1 MTGNKTPLVSILSS
15 SFNHEKYVKFFIESV
30 LAQTYTN
37 WELIIVD
44 DYSKDNTVAEI
55 KKFTDPRIKL
65 IQQPFNTGI
74 NYAGMTSF
82 NASRGKYVVQCA
94 SDDMLTPNFV
104 QTVVDYMEQHPNVG
118 VFYPGLQCIDTEN
131 NIIPDK
137 EIASYQGSKYELL
150 NRLFYNE
157 NCLTSPGQV
166 TRREAVAV
174 IQPLDIAISQHQ
186 DYKVH
191 IELLLNT
198 DCFVSTDK
206 LVLYRVP
213 SAKSGISYRTEASQR
228 RCALEEDLVMN
239 AFLRIDNFD
248 TLYAIFGKD
257 LDQFGSDLSKNFQR
271 VKPFVLGKLA
281 LKSGNEAKKIWG
293 YKQIVRFINTIDNYK
308 LVHDLY
314 GFDFRAFL
322 DLANEFDVNPFFIK
336 YQKYKKLFNTTIA
349 ATVILLIAFV
359 LYMVLK

>member
-30 LAQTYTN
+30 LAQTYQN
-37 WELIIVD
+37 WELVIVND
-44 DYSKDNTVAEI
+44 FSSDNTVAEI
-55 KKFTDPRIKL
+55 KKFKDKRIKL
-65 IQQPFNTGI
+65 IQNPFNMGI
-74 NYAGMTSF
+74 NCSGMASF
-82 NASRGKYVVQCA
+82 NASKGKYIVQCA

-104 QTVVDYMEQHPNVG
+104 ETVVDYMDQHPNVG

-131 NIIPDK
+131 NVIPDT
-137 EIASYQGSKYELL
+137 EIASCQGTRYELL

-166 TRREAVAV
+166 MRREFFAQ

-198 DCFVSTDK
+198 DCFVSNDK

-213 SAKSGISYRTEASQR
+213 SVKSGISYRTEASAR
-228 RCALEEDLVMN
+228 RCALEEGLVMD
-239 AFLRIDNFD
+239 AFLKIDKFD

-257 LDQFGSDLSKNFQR
+257 LEQFGPNLRTNFKK
-271 VKPFVLGKLA
+271 VLPFVLGKLA
-281 LKSGNEAKKIWG
+281 LKSDNEFKKIWG
-293 YKQIVRFINTIDNYK
+293 YKQIAGFVNTIDNYK

-322 DLANEFDVNPFFIK
+322 NLVNEFDVNPFSIK
-336 YQKYKKLFNTTIA
+336 YRKYKKLFNRT
-349 ATVILLIAFV
+349 LIATFV
-359 LYMVLK
+359 LFVALVLSVIF